1 MAAAV
6 YIICGGTGGH
16 LSPGIATAQRLRDRG
31 GEACLVISDREVD
44 NRLLQ
49 AYPELPCKRARGAPF
64 RLNPFGLLRF
74 LVASLLSLIESMR
87 ILRREQPAVLLAFG
101 GYLSVSWAL
110 AAVWLKIPLV
120 LHEANRIPGRS
131 IKQLAGM
138 ADRVYFPEGIR
149 LRRVEPK
156 RLYPLG
162 MPLRKEVRHIPKDVI
177 RKRMEVPQHAKVLV
191 VVGGSQGA
199 QALNDW
205 VERYRYS
212 LAADGIWIYLVTG
225 PGKLELPARE
235 WARSDRG
242 DRVAI
247 NAFAFH
253 DSLHELFSCA
263 DVVLS
268 RAGAGTLAELVE
280 SLAPAIL
287 VPYPHAA
294 DNHQLHNARYL
305 EKRGGAVLLQ
315 QDQIDNLYREI
326 LDLIFNDWLLSRM
339 RRNLRSL
346 WHGDEA
352 EKLARDLEQDYI
364 TKASRRGKKEVRP
377 SHEPA

>member
-1 MAAAV
+1 MGVAV

-31 GEACLVISDREVD
+31 GETCLVVSDREVD

-49 AYPELPCKRARGAPF
+49 AYPELPCQRARGAPF
-64 RLNPFGLLRF
+64 RLHPVGLLRF
-74 LVASLLSLIESMR
+74 LFLGMHSILEALRV
-87 ILRREQPAVLLAFG
+87 LRRERPAVLLAFG

-120 LHEANRIPGRS
+120 LHEANRVPGRS

-138 ADRVYFPEGIR
+138 ADRVYFPEGIG
-149 LRRVEPK
+149 LRRVETK
-156 RLYPLG
+156 RRYFLG
-162 MPLRKEVRHIPKDVI
+162 MPLRKEIRHIPKDVI
-177 RKRMEVPQHAKVLV
+177 RKKMEVPQHAKVLV
-191 VVGGSQGA
+191 IMGGSQGA

-205 VERYRYS
+205 VERHRYS

-242 DRVAI
+242 ERVAM

-253 DSLHELFSCA
+253 DAPHQLFSCA
-263 DVVLS
+263 DVVIS

-305 EKRGGAVLLQ
+305 EKRGGAVVLQ
-315 QDQIDNLYREI
+315 QSEIDNLYREV

-339 RRNLRSL
+339 RRNLHSL
-346 WHGDEA
+346 RHGDEA
-352 EKLARDLEQDYI
+352 GKLARDLEQVYI
-364 TKASRRGKKEVRP
+364 RKASRRGKKEVRQRY
-377 SHEPA
+377 EPA